1 MNPASLDARK
11 AAAAATSSGLPIILA
26 TDVVGYS
33 RLMEQDEAKTF
44 ERLQA
49 HRIEFVEPAI
59 AAHRGG
65 IFKLMGDGLLAEF
78 DLTSGGPRSI
88 PN

>member
-1 MNPASLDARK
+1 
-11 AAAAATSSGLPIILA
+11 
-26 TDVVGYS
+26 
-33 RLMEQDEAKTF
+33 MEQDEAKAF

-78 DLTSGGPRSI
+78 ASVVDAVDISAEWPSETPASARISAST
-88 PN
+88 